1 MQKLSRALR
10 LSLLGL
16 VLATGAFAAD
26 IENPP
31 VFKASAV
38 LGAAVQ
44 GPGYRIEDRV
54 GSDGYLRIYD
64 VETSWGTLAVHGDA
78 MMQMRLKEIGAL
90 NAMERTASSKEF
102 GDALVKAGLKPV
114 EFAGKLVTD
123 PAGTVKSTV
132 TGVGRLF
139 NSIGSGIR
147 NAGKTQESA
156 AAGITGAAKQRRLIA
171 YNYGIDPYTDF
182 PPLKEKLDQLSRAAA
197 AGGLAVTGAFILIPG
212 AAGTV
217 ISNVAGAE
225 TLNQMVRDYSAAELM
240 DMNRKELRRMGA
252 SAAATEEFL
261 TNPSYTPTD
270 ATAITGALSGMGQL
284 RNVDALLSRA
294 SEAANR
300 EQAYFLRRRVEL
312 MAAQQLAAGNITG
325 FVALDGVP
333 FPMATTRDGGLMGL
347 FPLDALS
354 WTAETSEA
362 ARALTTAAR
371 AAGFNGPLSFGITGT
386 ATPLA
391 EKHVAKLG
399 WTLAQKVGR

>member
-1 MQKLSRALR
+1 MPKFLRAAR
-10 LSLLGL
+10 LPLLGL
-16 VLATGAFAAD
+16 LLATAALAAEV
-26 IENPP
+26 ENPP
-31 VFKASAV
+31 LFKASAV
-38 LGAAVQ
+38 LGAAAQ
-44 GPGYRIEDRV
+44 GPGYRIEERV

-64 VETSWGTLAVHGDA
+64 VETPWGVLAVHGDA
-78 MMQMRLKEIGAL
+78 MMALRVKEISAL
-90 NAMERTASSKEF
+90 NAMERTAASKEF

-171 YNYGIDPYTDF
+171 YNYGIDPYTDW
-182 PPLKEKLDQLSRAAA
+182 PPLKERLDQLSRAAA

-252 SAAATEEFL
+252 SADATEAFL

-270 ATAITGALSGMGQL
+270 ATAITGVLAGMGQI

-300 EQAYFLRRRVEL
+300 DQAYFLRRRVEL
-312 MAAQQLAAGNITG
+312 MGAQQLAAGDITG
-325 FVALDGVP
+325 FVSLDGVP
-333 FPMATTRDGGLMGL
+333 FPMATTRDGGLIGL

-362 ARALTTAAR
+362 ITALTAAAR
-371 AAGFNGPLSFGITGT
+371 AAGFHGSMSLGITGT

-391 EKHVAKLG
+391 EKEVSKLG
-399 WTLAQKVGR
+399 WTLAQKLGR